1 MTSALS
7 SGMPPIRNAAPLQS
21 NRLYIVEAVTMGR
34 SFVSGQWY
42 EKPVLLT
49 LRELGGSAFSINTL
63 QIEQNLIS
71 ADAWQ

>member
-1 MTSALS
+1 
-7 SGMPPIRNAAPLQS
+7 
-21 NRLYIVEAVTMGR
+21 MGR